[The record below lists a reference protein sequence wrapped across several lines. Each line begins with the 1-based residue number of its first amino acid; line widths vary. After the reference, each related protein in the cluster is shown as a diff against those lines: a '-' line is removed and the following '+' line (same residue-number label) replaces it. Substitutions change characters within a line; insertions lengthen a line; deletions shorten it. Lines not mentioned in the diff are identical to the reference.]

1 MRKIHRPQFDSLWQC
16 RIVLERIV
24 YLQLHVGQSC
34 ANKKLSRKMAEKP
47 AADISAERRVDLF
60 DRGAPRGTCRD
71 KCFERV
77 FTVAQLFH
85 RAHTGGH
92 LTGPQ
97 IAQTLCDAAF

>member
-1 MRKIHRPQFDSLWQC
+1 MRKIHRPQFNSLLQC

-24 YLQLHVGQSC
+24 YLQLNVGQSC

-47 AADISAERRVDLF
+47 TADISSERRVYLF
-60 DRGAPRGTCRD
+60 DRRASRGIRWD

-85 RAHTGGH
+85 RAHTGAH

-97 IAQTLCDAAF
+97 SAQTLCDAAL